1 MNMKSASCL
10 IVAGALAGAFA
21 GCATDRNDSS
31 ARSASVTEKVE
42 DGWITTKIKS
52 EFALD
57 KAVSAMNIHVDTD
70 NGVVR
75 LSGVAKSSEEA
86 NKAVS
91 IARSVKGVTSVR
103 NDMQIQGVGA
113 TR

>member
-1 MNMKSASCL
+1 MNMKSISCL
-10 IVAGALAGAFA
+10 IAAGALVGAFA
-21 GCATDRNDSS
+21 GCATERHDSS
-31 ARSASVTEKVE
+31 APSTSVTEKVE
-42 DGWITTKIKS
+42 DSWITTKVKS

-57 KAVSAMNIHVDTD
+57 KTVSATNIHVDTY

-75 LSGVAKSSEEA
+75 LSGVAKSREEA

-91 IARSVKGVTSVR
+91 IARNIKGVTSVR
-103 NDMQIQGVGA
+103 NEMQIEGVGA

>member
-10 IVAGALAGAFA
+10 IVAGALVGAFA
-21 GCATDRNDSS
+21 GCATEPHDSS
-31 ARSASVTEKVE
+31 THSASVTEKVE
-42 DGWITTKIKS
+42 DSWITTKIKS

-57 KAVSAMNIHVDTD
+57 KTVSATNIHVDTN

-75 LSGVAKSSEEA
+75 LSGAAKSSEEA

-103 NDMQIQGVGA
+103 NEMQIQSVGA

>member
-10 IVAGALAGAFA
+10 IAAAALVGSFA
-21 GCATDRNDSS
+21 GCATESNNSS
-31 ARSASVTEKVE
+31 ARNASITEKVE
-42 DGWITTKIKS
+42 DSWITTKVKS
-52 EFALD
+52 EFAVD
-57 KAVSAMNIHVDTD
+57 KTVSATNIHVDTN

-75 LSGVAKSSEEA
+75 LSGVAKSTEEA

-91 IARSVKGVTSVR
+91 IAKGVKGVTSVR